1 MITMMAMEIINDNDT
16 DNNHDQDND
25 QDRIGDR
32 VTVMIMQTK

>member
-1 MITMMAMEIINDNDT
+1 MTMEIINDNDT

>member
-1 MITMMAMEIINDNDT
+1 MITIMAMEIINDNDT

-32 VTVMIMQTK
+32 VTVIMMQTK

>member
-1 MITMMAMEIINDNDT
+1 MAMEIINDNDT

-32 VTVMIMQTK
+32 VTVMMMQTK

>member
-1 MITMMAMEIINDNDT
+1 MITIMTMEIINDNDT

-32 VTVMIMQTK
+32 VTVMMMQTK

>member
-1 MITMMAMEIINDNDT
+1 MIYVMAMKIINDNDT

>member
-1 MITMMAMEIINDNDT
+1 MMAMEIINDNDT

-32 VTVMIMQTK
+32 VTVMMMQTK

>member
-1 MITMMAMEIINDNDT
+1 MITIMAMEIINDNDT

-32 VTVMIMQTK
+32 VTVMMMQTK

>member
-1 MITMMAMEIINDNDT
+1 MITIVTMEIINDNDT

>member
-1 MITMMAMEIINDNDT
+1 MTMEIINDNDT

-32 VTVMIMQTK
+32 VTVMIVQTK

>member
-1 MITMMAMEIINDNDT
+1 MAMEIINDNDT

>member
-1 MITMMAMEIINDNDT
+1 MTMEIINDNDT

-32 VTVMIMQTK
+32 VTVMMMQTK

>member
-1 MITMMAMEIINDNDT
+1 MITIMTMEIINDNDT

>member
-1 MITMMAMEIINDNDT
+1 MITIMAMEIINDNDT